1 MKTVQYGSKG
11 SSVTTLQE
19 ALVNQ
24 GYEIDVD
31 GDFGDGT
38 HGAVVDFQS
47 NNGLDAD
54 GIVGEA
60 TWAALGYQGGGG
72 PSAKVSGGNEMI
84 DHGSKGS
91 AVRKLQQALVDL
103 GYEIDV
109 DGDFG
114 DGTYNAVV
122 DFQSNNGLDADGVVG
137 PNTWSALGF

>member
-24 GYEIDVD
+24 
-31 GDFGDGT
+31 
-38 HGAVVDFQS
+38 
-47 NNGLDAD
+47 
-54 GIVGEA
+54 
-60 TWAALGYQGGGG
+60 
-72 PSAKVSGGNEMI
+72 
-84 DHGSKGS
+84 
-91 AVRKLQQALVDL
+91 